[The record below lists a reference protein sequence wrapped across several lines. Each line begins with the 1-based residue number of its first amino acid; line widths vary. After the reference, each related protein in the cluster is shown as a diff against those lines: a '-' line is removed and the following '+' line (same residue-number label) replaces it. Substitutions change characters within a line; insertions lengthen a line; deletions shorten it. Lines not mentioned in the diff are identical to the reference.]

1 MEILLLFLARFLLGE
16 LYGFPPSIIFLI
28 ILLIIIHN
36 SLSNPIHFLRIS
48 NSFRAYYIAISLLLL
63 ISLFNKDLD
72 SILNIL
78 ILFTLP
84 FISFKSQ
91 KYFKYIT
98 YFVIISS
105 IIYSISIFIDFNIYV
120 NRSHNYLLL
129 GRGILTCQVFLLFT
143 NNFKFKYH
151 KLLKLLVSFLF
162 LSSLAIMHGRL
173 NAIVSLLLIFLF
185 FLKNYKYSW
194 LFLSLIG
201 VFATSI
207 IVNFIS
213 TLNIGT
219 IKRLINDQDSISERT
234 GLYHS
239 AFDELLN
246 VQNLF
251 FGGGLDFSNEI
262 AMNTV
267 GYPYLHNL
275 PLELLLDFGLFSV
288 PFLLIWGFML
298 FRSSKIIF
306 FRKEILLP
314 VLLFV
319 ETFQFL
325 KSFEFNQSISL
336 FLIIT
341 LLINEKNEL

>member
-1 MEILLLFLARFLLGE
+1 MEILLLFLARFLLSE
-16 LYGFPPSIIFLI
+16 LFGFQPSIIFLI
-28 ILLIIIHN
+28 ILLMISHN
-36 SLSNPIHFLRIS
+36 FLSNPIRSLKIS
-48 NSFRAYYIAISLLLL
+48 DSFKGYYIAISLLLL
-63 ISLFNKDLD
+63 ISTINTDIN

-84 FISFKSQ
+84 FINYKSP

-105 IIYSISIFIDFNIYV
+105 IIYSINIITDINVYL
-120 NRSHNYLLL
+120 NRSYNYLLL

-143 NNFKFKYH
+143 NDFKFKHH
-151 KLLKLLVSFLF
+151 KLFKLLLSLLF
-162 LSSLAIMHGRL
+162 LSTLAIMHGRL
-173 NAIVSLLLIFLF
+173 NAIMSLLLIILFL
-185 FLKNYKYSW
+185 LKNFKYSW
-194 LFLSLIG
+194 IFLSLSLFIS
-201 VFATSI
+201 SI
-207 IVNFIS
+207 IVNYIS
-213 TLNIGT
+213 TLNLGT
-219 IKRLINDQDSISERT
+219 VKRLINDQDSISERT
-234 GLYHS
+234 GLYQS
-239 AFDELLN
+239 AFDELLS
-246 VQNLF
+246 VKNLF

-262 AMNTV
+262 AMNAI

-325 KSFEFNQSISL
+325 KSFEFDQSISL

>member
-1 MEILLLFLARFLLGE
+1 MEIVLLFLARFLLGE
-16 LYGFPPSIIFLI
+16 LYGFPPSIIYLI

-63 ISLFNKDLD
+63 ISLFNIDLD

-78 ILFTLP
+78 LLFTLP

-105 IIYSISIFIDFNIYV
+105 IIYSISIITDLNIYI

-129 GRGILTCQVFLLFT
+129 GRGILTSQVFLLFT
-143 NNFKFKYH
+143 NNFKFRYH
-151 KLLKLLVSFLF
+151 KLVKLLVSFLF

-173 NAIVSLLLIFLF
+173 NAIVALLLIFLF
-185 FLKNYKYSW
+185 FLKNFKYS
-194 LFLSLIG
+194 LIFLSLG
-201 VFATSI
+201 GFTTSF

-219 IKRLINDQDSISERT
+219 VKRLINDQNSISDRI
-234 GLYHS
+234 GLYQNSFNELIS
-239 AFDELLN
+239 AK
-246 VQNLF
+246 NLF

-262 AMNTV
+262 ALNTI

-275 PLELLLDFGLFSV
+275 PLELLLDFGLCSV

-298 FRSSKIIF
+298 VRSGKIMF
-306 FRKEILLP
+306 LKKDILLP